1 MDRNGLLVSIALS
14 VETIELPNLVN
25 TTEFELKTLLAS
37 KLYEREEL
45 SLGQA
50 ASDRR
55 SAVAGLS
62 KRAFIEIL
70 GNYDVSLFSE
80 NEADLR
86 ADIANA

>member
-1 MDRNGLLVSIALS
+1 MRKVQLN
-14 VETIELPNLVN
+14 IELPNMVN

-50 ASDRR
+50 AK
-55 SAVAGLS
+55 VAGLS
-62 KRAFIEIL
+62 KRAFIELL
-70 GNYDVSLFSE
+70 GNYNVSSFSE
-80 NEADLR
+80 KEEDIL

>member
-1 MDRNGLLVSIALS
+1 MRTVQLN
-14 VETIELPNLVN
+14 IELPNLVK

-50 ASDRR
+50 AKL
-55 SAVAGLS
+55 AGLS
-62 KRAFIEIL
+62 KRAFIEIM

-80 NEADLR
+80 NEEDIR

>member
-1 MDRNGLLVSIALS
+1 MN
-14 VETIELPNLVN
+14 IELPNLVN
-25 TTEFELKTLLAS
+25 STEFELKALLAS

-50 ASDRR
+50 AK
-55 SAVAGLS
+55 VAGLS

-80 NEADLR
+80 SEEDIR